1 EHPTDLVRDQY
12 LMDVA
17 GRCRVQPDRLRT
29 LLEELRARPARRPAA
44 QGRRGTPGSARRGA
58 PGGRGPAGGDSGT
71 RPDGRSNGSRRP
83 TAEEG
88 PGLAGDPD
96 GRPTEDRPDDLGDI
110 AGQYGATLPSSGPQG
125 SSRPSGAPR
134 RSAGAARA
142 ARRDGPAVEVLRH
155 AVHDPAAVA
164 RWLDDTLFDDAV
176 HLGVYQAL

>member
-44 QGRRGTPGSARRGA
+44 QGRRGTSGSARRGT
-58 PGGRGPAGGDSGT
+58 PGGRGPAGGHSGT
-71 RPDGRSNGSRRP
+71 RPDGRGNGSRRP
-83 TAEEG
+83 SAEEG
-88 PGLAGDPD
+88 PAFAGDPD
-96 GRPTEDRPDDLGDI
+96 GRTIENRPDDLGDI

-134 RSAGAARA
+134 RSAGAAP

-164 RWLDDTLFDDAV
+164 QWLDDTLFDDAV
-176 HLGVYQAL
+176 HLGA